1 MMEPVIRVDGTG
13 ADPCAGRVRIDWP
26 KALWN
31 AAMIAGTL
39 AALALATWQAFALF
53 LGLTYATLLVGH
65 SVGMHRM
72 MIHRTF
78 KAQPWLART
87 LIYIGT
93 LVGVSGPSGIICIH
107 DARDWAQ
114 REPLCHDFFAHRAGF
129 WLDLAWNLFCR
140 FDLDR
145 PPRITIEPA
154 IAADPFY
161 RLLDATWRWQQV
173 PLGLLLYALGGW
185 AFVLWGICARVFAS
199 TAGHWSVTYFCHN
212 PGPGRWIVK
221 GAGLQAANLTAPG
234 LGLLTYGEC
243 WHNNHHAF
251 PESARIGLEP
261 GQTDPGWWVIRGL
274 ERLGWVHAV
283 GAPRPQSARDDLA
296 ERGGA
301 QSSAIGSLMS

>member
-13 ADPCAGRVRIDWP
+13 ADPCAGRVRIDGP

-31 AAMIAGTL
+31 GAMIAGTL
-39 AALALATWQAFALF
+39 AALMVATWQAVLLF
-53 LGLTYATLLVGH
+53 LALTYATLLIGH

-78 KAQPWLART
+78 KARLWLAR
-87 LIYIGT
+87 LLLYVGT
-93 LVGVSGPSGIICIH
+93 IVGVSGPSGIIRIH
-107 DARDWAQ
+107 DTRDWAQ

-140 FDLDR
+140 FEFDR

-154 IAADPFY
+154 IAADPFV
-161 RLLDATWRWQQV
+161 RFLDATWRWQQL
-173 PLGLLLYALGGW
+173 PLAALLYVWGGW
-185 AFVLWGICARVFAS
+185 PFVLWGVCARVFVS

-212 PGPGRWIVK
+212 PGPGRWRVK
-221 GAGLQAANLTAPG
+221 GAGLQASNLPG

-261 GQTDPGWWVIRGL
+261 GQTDPGWWVICGL
-274 ERLGWVHAV
+274 ERLGLVTAV
-283 GAPRPQSARDDLA
+283 GEPRPERLRDDLE
-296 ERGGA
+296 ERAAA
-301 QSSAIGSLMS
+301 QTG